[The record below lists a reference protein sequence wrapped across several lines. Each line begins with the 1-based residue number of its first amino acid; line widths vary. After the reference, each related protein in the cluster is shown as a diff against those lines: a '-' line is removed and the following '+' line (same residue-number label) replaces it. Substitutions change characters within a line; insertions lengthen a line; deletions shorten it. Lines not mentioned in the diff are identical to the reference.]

1 MCVWEAWLAGVFR
14 QGTCLHTGFS
24 LAANYFILVML
35 LVYTLHVS
43 GWWLGV
49 TLDFRG
55 CLIVSGGIFFLLP
68 QEGDQFHK
76 GKVCESEVPLY
87 VSELC
92 TQPQSSWISVK
103 MLRFRGAT
111 PSSTQT
117 GLGLF
122 SGSAARIN
130 WAKNDVKFNHSL
142 EKCWIKEA
150 SRVNYQTRFSH
161 QKPERLSL
169 EDPGEQGRAG
179 GGSE

>member
-1 MCVWEAWLAGVFR
+1 M
-14 QGTCLHTGFS
+14 
-24 LAANYFILVML
+24 
-35 LVYTLHVS
+35 
-43 GWWLGV
+43 

-55 CLIVSGGIFFLLP
+55 CLIVSGDIFFFIATRGWPVP
-68 QEGDQFHK
+68 QRQGVWVWGPF
-76 GKVCESEVPLY
+76 VCQWALQLSLTVNESLWKCWG
-87 VSELC
+87 SG
-92 TQPQSSWISVK
+92 
-103 MLRFRGAT
+103 GAT

-130 WAKNDVKFNHSL
+130 WAKDDVKFNHSL

-150 SRVNYQTRFSH
+150 NRVNYQTRFSH

-179 GGSE
+179 GGSEQQSLCSRGHALLGGWNLGRESCSRTFAF

>member
-1 MCVWEAWLAGVFR
+1 
-14 QGTCLHTGFS
+14 
-24 LAANYFILVML
+24 ML

-43 GWWLGV
+43 DWWLGV

-55 CLIVSGGIFFLLP
+55 CLIVSGGIFFYC
-68 QEGDQFHK
+68 HK
-76 GKVCESEVPLY
+76 RVTSSTEARCVSLRSLCMSVSSALSLRVHESLWKCWG
-87 VSELC
+87 SG
-92 TQPQSSWISVK
+92 
-103 MLRFRGAT
+103 GAT

-130 WAKNDVKFNHSL
+130 WAKDDVKFNHSL